1 MEPARTQSKK
11 QLIPKTIH
19 YVWLGGSPKPRS
31 IRRCMK
37 TWRRLEGY
45 KFKEWNETNID
56 VKAHPFLQHAIE
68 HKQWAFASDYI
79 RAWAIYNYGG
89 IYFDTDMKL
98 IKDVSNIVDKKMFLG
113 YEDSGYVGTAVIGVN
128 EKNSKYMKEI
138 LDYYDNIEHF
148 NAELMYTYA
157 NPVIITKVI
166 NKYKKY
172 ENEDGITIFDN
183 NIYVYP
189 REYFYPLSYNYAEKK
204 FTDNTCMVHL
214 FNATWADR
222 GEKRVIGIYRKFGP
236 KLGKFINKVIDSI
249 FNFKNYV
256 IHKIKSLYNWARMKY
271 SIHINRNKRVN
282 NIKETLENKK
292 ENYIVIAHPENTEE
306 KNSIE
311 GLFKDNIIEIREQY
325 TKKEATKIAKVITES
340 NKDTVIFD
348 SYVEGWD
355 MLMSAIKDINKK
367 IKIKIIIHGGIGLL
381 SDEIKWNLFNKV
393 IDLYYKRDVNE
404 IGFFNKSL
412 YEFHKQKGYDVQYL
426 MKNIDIKDKEKYRK
440 EKESS
445 KLIQIGLYKAYDN
458 YMKNIF
464 SQIEAVSLME
474 NVKLECIPTNY
485 KISMLGRKY
494 NINLT
499 GESRNLSKEELYEKM
514 VGNDVN
520 LCLTTL
526 DDDDNLPI
534 ESLEL
539 GTVCVT
545 GKSYSYFKGT
555 ELEKYITIDT
565 NDDIIEI
572 KNKIE
577 YVLENKEK
585 ILNLYK
591 EWKEDYLKESEKR
604 KIEFLK

>member
-1 MEPARTQSKK
+1 MIKK
-11 QLIPKTIH
+11 IH
-19 YVWLGGSPKPRS
+19 YCWFGGKELPKDVKKC
-31 IRRCMK
+31 IE
-37 TWRRLEGY
+37 TWKKILPDYEI
-45 KFKEWNETNID
+45 KEWNEKNFDINTSNF
-56 VKAHPFLQHAIE
+56 VKEAYE
-68 HKQWAFASDYI
+68 NKKWAFVSDYV
-79 RAWAIYNYGG
+79 RIYALYNEGG

-98 IKDVSNIVDKKMFLG
+98 LKDVSKIVDKKMFLG
-113 YEDSGYVGTAVIGVN
+113 YEDSGYVGTAVIGIN
-128 EKNSKYMKEI
+128 EKHSKYMKEI

-148 NAELMYTYA
+148 NVEFIYNYA

-166 NKYKKY
+166 NQYKKY
-172 ENEDGITIFDN
+172 ENEDGITIFDD

-214 FNATWADR
+214 FNATWADK

-282 NIKETLENKK
+282 NIKSVLENKK

-393 IDLYYKRDVNE
+393 IDLYYKRDINE

-440 EKESS
+440 EKQNS
-445 KLIQIGLYKAYDN
+445 KLIQVGLYKAYDN

-464 SQIEAVSLME
+464 SQIEAVSLIE
-474 NVKLECIPTNY
+474 NAKLECIPTNY
-485 KISMLGRKY
+485 KIAMLGRKY

-499 GESRNLSKEELYEKM
+499 GEARNLSKEELYEKM
-514 VGNDVN
+514 AGNDVN

-555 ELEKYITIDT
+555 ELEKYITVDT

-585 ILNLYK
+585 ILSLYK
-591 EWKEDYLKESEKR
+591 EWKENYLKEAEKR